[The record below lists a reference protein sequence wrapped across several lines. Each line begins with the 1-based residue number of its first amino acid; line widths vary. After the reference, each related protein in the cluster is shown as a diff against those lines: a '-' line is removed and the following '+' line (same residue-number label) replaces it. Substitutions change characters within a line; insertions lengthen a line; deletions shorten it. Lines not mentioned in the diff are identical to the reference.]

1 MRLADSSFLLAL
13 FLSGDRNF
21 AAADR
26 EAAKPE
32 PILVLSEVLGETLG
46 VLQKRKGI
54 DFARLVKQWIEG
66 KPHFQFAFTQRSHFD
81 AGSRIFMK
89 APERLNY
96 VDAIVTAW
104 AVASSATVLTYDED
118 LRRAL
123 RREVA

>member
-26 EAAKPE
+26 EAARPE
-32 PILVLSEVLGETLG
+32 AILVVSEVLAETLG

-54 DFARLVKQWIEG
+54 DFARLVKQWMEG
-66 KPHFQFAFTQRSHFD
+66 KPHFQFVFTQRSHFD
-81 AGSRIFMK
+81 LASRIFVK

-96 VDAIVTAW
+96 VDSVIVAW
-104 AVASSATVLTYDED
+104 AVASSASVLTYDED
-118 LRRAL
+118 LRRAI
-123 RREVA
+123 RRQAA

>member
-13 FLSGDRNF
+13 FLSGDRNHGS
-21 AAADR
+21 ADR
-26 EAAKPE
+26 EAAKSE

-66 KPHFQFAFTQRSHFD
+66 KPHFQFAFTQRTHFD
-81 AGSRIFMK
+81 AASRIFMK

-96 VDAIVTAW
+96 VDSIVAAYAIA
-104 AVASSATVLTYDED
+104 SATTLLTYDED
-118 LRRAL
+118 LRGAL
-123 RREVA
+123 KRETP